1 MEEEEEDDWDWCRYQ
16 VQARMPARTVAR
28 RKESYHARSRR
39 PPRGEETTI
48 YYINIVRLW
57 LPRHNRIFDTE

>member
-16 VQARMPARTVAR
+16 VQARMPAMTVAS

-39 PPRGEETTI
+39 PPSGGEITI
-48 YYINIVRLW
+48 NF
-57 LPRHNRIFDTE
+57 HNYTKVTQAQQDI